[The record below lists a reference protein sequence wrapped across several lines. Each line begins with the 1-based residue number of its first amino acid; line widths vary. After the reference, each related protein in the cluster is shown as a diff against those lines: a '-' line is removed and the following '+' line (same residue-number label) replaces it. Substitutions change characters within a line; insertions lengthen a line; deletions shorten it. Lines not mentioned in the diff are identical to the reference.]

1 MATQLTPLKVDPEAD
16 RLISDGA
23 HFLGMTKKDLVAE
36 AVRVYPE
43 IRRGEIRAR
52 VREAMALL
60 DGTDRSRLALL
71 TGLTPEQIDA
81 VGGTGED
88 L

>member
-1 MATQLTPLKVDPEAD
+1 MLGTSEAD
-16 RLISDGA
+16 RLISDEA

-36 AVRVYPE
+36 AVRVYLE
-43 IRRGEIRAR
+43 IRREEIRAR
-52 VREAMALL
+52 MREVMALL
-60 DGTDRSRLALL
+60 DGTNRSRLALL

-81 VGGTGED
+81 VGGIGEN